1 MENNRQLRNYKLND
15 RLAKFVSDDEQR
27 LLVQYV
33 ATYSILMLVA
43 IVMTVLNVFTKK
55 GALTWATGIFAI
67 LCAVNVLLHIKGGFW
82 RTLTKYAFMAETLV
96 LFTFFLISGNPEGF
110 SAIWIVLLPSC
121 AFLLY
126 QIKEGSILT
135 GCMWLILVFLLW
147 TKPGNGLLQ
156 YEYSASFM
164 QRFPVL
170 YLAAS
175 VLALF
180 LELIRQKT
188 FENYTYLIN
197 HDPLTGALN
206 RRGFFKFVDNELEKL
221 DGENITFAMMDL
233 DHFKDV
239 NDKYGH
245 DAGDE
250 VLKQSV
256 DRIKKLSGMEV
267 CRWGGEEFVLFD
279 RSGKLTKEFLEN
291 LCREF
296 GNLVVNYNGHR
307 IPVHI
312 SIGAVCA
319 DNSLF
324 YNIVKLSQIADEC
337 LYEAKESGRNQSVY
351 KVHSEAEAT

>member
-1 MENNRQLRNYKLND
+1 MDNNKQLRYYKLND

-27 LLVQYV
+27 LFIQYV
-33 ATYSILMLVA
+33 VTYGVLMLVA
-43 IVMTVLNVFTKK
+43 IVMTVLNIFTRK

-67 LCAVNVLLHIKGGFW
+67 LCAVNILLHIKGGFW
-82 RTLTKYAFMAETLV
+82 RKLTKYGFMLEVLV

-110 SAIWIVLLPSC
+110 SAIWIILLPSC

-126 QIKEGSILT
+126 QIKEGSILA
-135 GCMWLILVFLLW
+135 GAMWLILVFLLW
-147 TKPGNGLLQ
+147 TKAGNSLLQ
-156 YEYSASFM
+156 YDYTGSFM

-170 YLAAS
+170 YFAAF

-206 RRGFFKFVDNELEKL
+206 RRGFFKLVDDELKNL
-221 DGENITFAMMDL
+221 AGENVTFAMMDL

-239 NDKYGH
+239 NDQYGH

-256 DRIKKLSGMEV
+256 DRIKLLSGMEV

-279 RSGKLTKEFLEN
+279 RTGKLTEEFLES
-291 LCREF
+291 LCKDF
-296 GNLVVNYNGHR
+296 GNLVVDYNGNK

-337 LYEAKESGRNQSVY
+337 LYEAKENGRNQSVY